1 MNKFIKIITRPLGI
15 RNRLLSMTV
24 AITLFISF
32 SGLFI
37 NHYWTESFFEDMAK
51 DEMLSIADEIK
62 TYDLMSKSFYQNI
75 AQLEIT
81 TNAYIEI
88 YLLPD
93 IIIYSTKSN
102 NYLYDSDSDS
112 ASTPEPKEKNLKI
125 LEQPEINPD
134 GSFFDKKQEIRGTA
148 KYIVYNSVINDD
160 YAVKIYLS
168 LDVIESN
175 AMLFRTFIMILCVL
189 VILILI
195 AVHIVYE
202 NLVTKPLI
210 TINNSA
216 KQLAALNFDVKC
228 PTSSI
233 VEMDE
238 LGKNINLLSTSL
250 DMALFDLQEKN
261 KQLELDIQKEQQL
274 DKARTEF
281 ISNASHE
288 LKTPIAIIQGYAEG
302 LKVGIADKNSTDEYC
317 DIIMEETQKMNTLV
331 VRMLEICQYE
341 SGGYKLMS
349 QSFNIYD
356 EVYRYLRRRIKLL
369 KEDGITLVIN
379 INPEYRG
386 YGDISKIETII
397 NNYVSNAVSHVKN
410 ENLIVI
416 NCQPAGDK
424 YRLSVFNTGSIIA
437 DEDIDNIWSSFYRAD
452 KAHSRATG
460 RFGLGL
466 SFVKSIQELHNNSY
480 GVINRDNGVEFWFD
494 ISKAHNMTEDDI

>member
-175 AMLFRTFIMILCVL
+175 ATLFRTFITILCVL

-302 LKVGIADKNSTDEYC
+302 LKVGIADKDSTDEYC

>member
-302 LKVGIADKNSTDEYC
+302 LKVGIADKDSADEYC

-410 ENLIVI
+410 ENLILI

>member
-51 DEMLSIADEIK
+51 DELLSIADEIK

-195 AVHIVYE
+195 AVHIIYE
-202 NLVTKPLI
+202 NLVTRPLI

-302 LKVGIADKNSTDEYC
+302 LKVGIADKDSTDEYC